1 MDAILP
7 LDIFD
12 FYSVISLAYDQGHQH
27 WKSAYTFNWEYSQMA
42 GVVEGLEPRLL
53 YTCHHASSVFLVRGY
68 TRI

>member
-42 GVVEGLEPRLL
+42 GVVEGLEPRLQF
-53 YTCHHASSVFLVRGY
+53 S
-68 TRI
+68 